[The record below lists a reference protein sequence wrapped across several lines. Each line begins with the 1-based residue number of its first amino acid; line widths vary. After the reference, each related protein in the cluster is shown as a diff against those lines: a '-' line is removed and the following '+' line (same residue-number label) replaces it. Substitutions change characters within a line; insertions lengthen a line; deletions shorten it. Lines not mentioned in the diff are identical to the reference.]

1 MSSAISL
8 MDPDQWRQRQQNGQ
22 TDVLLQRSSFVPKL
36 PYLCQQDSNF
46 TGKRLAKIIDIPKK
60 QMSDDDHIKKI
71 PI

>member
-1 MSSAISL
+1 MAAAAAEWTNRRTTAAL
-8 MDPDQWRQRQQNGQ
+8 VVR
-22 TDVLLQRSSFVPKL
+22 PKL

-46 TGKRLAKIIDIPKK
+46 TGKGLAKIIDIPKK